1 MNPMRGEYKVPGG
14 KLVAVDVEVADGRI
28 ARAAV
33 SGDFF
38 LEPDEALESID
49 AALLGMPQGATVAQ
63 LTGVVV
69 GVLGADVTMVGFT
82 PEAVAIAVRR
92 ALGHATR
99 WEDHTFEIVH
109 EGPESPAMHMALD
122 QVLSE
127 AVGAGVRRPTLRI
140 WEWGAP
146 AVVIGSFQSLRN
158 EVDADGAAR
167 HGITVVRRIS
177 GGGAMFIE
185 PGNTI
190 TYSLTVP
197 ASSPGTRSRTR

>member
-1 MNPMRGEYKVPGG
+1 MLHSAAGRAGVGRSHRMNPMRGEYKVPGG

-38 LEPDEALESID
+38 LEPDDALEAID
-49 AALLGMPQGATVAQ
+49 AALLGMAQGATVAQ
-63 LTGVVV
+63 LTGVVA

-109 EGPESPAMHMALD
+109 EGAESPAMHMALD
-122 QVLSE
+122 QVLSLIHISE
-127 AVGAGVRRPTLRI
+127 PTRLGMISYAVFCLKKKKK
-140 WEWGAP
+140 
-146 AVVIGSFQSLRN
+146 
-158 EVDADGAAR
+158 
-167 HGITVVRRIS
+167 
-177 GGGAMFIE
+177 
-185 PGNTI
+185 
-190 TYSLTVP
+190 
-197 ASSPGTRSRTR
+197 